1 MLEAWIQPAASTTR
15 LPDRTRSG
23 ADAAHGR
30 GGWSAARLKNGG
42 KGSAHATVMER
53 NINSRVIDM
62 ICRCLWLQRSY
73 LNVYTIEMAG
83 GPRSTGPA
91 DL

>member
-53 NINSRVIDM
+53 NINFPRHRYDLSMPVVAKVISK
-62 ICRCLWLQRSY
+62 CLHYRDGRWASLDRP
-73 LNVYTIEMAG
+73 G
-83 GPRSTGPA
+83 
-91 DL
+91 